1 MNNILTIARNTFKL
15 EIRDRILIGILVF
28 AIGYMLLTLFLSDLV
43 LRELPMVKSFGLTGI
58 YFFNAITALFLGT
71 TSFFKDV
78 DRKVVYFILSKPVSR
93 AQFLLGKFFGL
104 CAVLLLTSAILG
116 VVYLGVIAYESAGV
130 SVNAGGTGTI
140 FDWLGL
146 LAIAMQFLEMALFL
160 AFAIFVSTF
169 SSSLLSI
176 VYTSAIFFL
185 GHVVSSLVTDAKA
198 IGLGGAKLFFVE
210 GLYYI
215 FPNLEK
221 FDIRN
226 FAVHAVATPL
236 TSVALALVYAAVYV
250 ILLLTAAVWIF
261 QKKEI

>member
-15 EIRDRILIGILVF
+15 EVRDRILIGILIF
-28 AIGYMLLTLFLSDLV
+28 ALGYMALTLFLADLV

-78 DRKVVYFILSKPVSR
+78 DRKVVYFVLSKPVSR

-104 CAVLLLTSAILG
+104 CLVLLLTSVILG
-116 VVYLGVIAYESAGV
+116 IVYVGVIAYESGITASISPGASIV
-130 SVNAGGTGTI
+130 
-140 FDWLGL
+140 FDWMGL

-176 VYTSAIFFL
+176 VYTSAIFFM
-185 GHVVSSLVTDAKA
+185 GHIVSSLVTDAKA
-198 IGLGGAKLFFVE
+198 IGLGGVKLLFVQA
-210 GLYYI
+210 LYYI

-226 FAVHAVATPL
+226 MAVHAVSEPF
-236 TSVALALVYAAVYV
+236 TSFALAAAYAVVYV
-250 ILLLTAAVWIF
+250 VLLLSASIWIF
-261 QKKEI
+261 DRKEI